1 MTDLLNI
8 SESLTHNSFEIS
20 LPCFHRMENIE
31 PERRENTRLINTPIV
46 SHFPFVA
53 GCKDCSCWCRFTCSQ
68 YHSFYF
74 VQLKFI
80 FCILKKWT
88 WCLNLRADERW
99 ERTIFIL
106 KRLKAWAHLYL
117 GGTAKTSGWSWAKP
131 TGSPSRL
138 SRVSTH
144 VWTGLRW
151 AGTTASHFLRTGREQ
166 SAGGGGRSAGGES
179 SQRRTA
185 SIWWTVGWKVR
196 HGAERNLLA
205 GTLSFYFYNM
215 STLQQQQ
222 QHKTTDFCTC
232 ELNLNLLAL
241 TYLIWKDPRG
251 S

>member
-53 GCKDCSCWCRFTCSQ
+53 GCKDCSWCFHRMKVHLFTVSQLLLCSTKV
-68 YHSFYF
+68 YESA
-74 VQLKFI
+74 VP

-106 KRLKAWAHLYL
+106 KRLKTWAHLYL

-185 SIWWTVGWKVR
+185 YIWWTVGWKVR

-205 GTLSFYFYNM
+205 GTLFYFYNM

-222 QHKTTDFCTC
+222 QHKTTD
-232 ELNLNLLAL
+232 LWL
-241 TYLIWKDPRG
+241 T
-251 S
+251 